1 VLSRPSGRGLVP
13 RRHDDYT
20 LKSAAHVHSEWS
32 DDASWPL
39 SRIAEAFARRGYDV
53 VLMCEHSRGFTAEK
67 WADYWQACDEAS
79 TDRLLLV
86 PGIEYGDED
95 DVVHIPVW
103 GRVPFLGEAPPIG
116 DLLARATRLG
126 GTAVWAHPGRRDAWR
141 RFEPSW
147 REHLG
152 GIEVWNRKY
161 DGVAANPGSLALAR
175 SHGARQVAALDFHT
189 RRQLFPLS
197 LALTLAEAVADTE
210 DEPTKLSVDDV
221 YTALSAGSF
230 SARGFGIPLDRLTSG
245 LPALALRGLER
256 ARRTASR
263 ALH

>member
-1 VLSRPSGRGLVP
+1 VLSRPSGRGPAL
-13 RRHDDYT
+13 RRHGGHS

-39 SRIAEAFARRGYDV
+39 SGIAETFARRGYDV
-53 VLMCEHSRGFTAEK
+53 VLMCEHSRGFTDEK
-67 WADYWQACDEAS
+67 WTDYWQACDEAS

-147 REHLG
+147 REYLG

-161 DGVAANPGSLALAR
+161 DGVAANQGSLALAR
-175 SHGARQVAALDFHT
+175 SHGTRQVAALDFHT

-197 LALTLAEAVADTE
+197 LAITLPEPVAGIE
-210 DEPTKLSVDDV
+210 DESAKLGVDDV
-221 YTALSAGSF
+221 YVALSAGSF
-230 SARGFGIPLDRLTSG
+230 CARGFGIPLDRLTSG
-245 LPALALRGLER
+245 PPALALSGLER
-256 ARRTASR
+256 ARRAAAR
-263 ALH
+263 LLH